1 MENKSLFTETTAADE
16 FNKYSKVKTILI
28 IKAIKRRRISHY
40 QNFKNIASSTGM
52 IAQNYGRQT
61 LSVKDLLQLFCVTYH
76 GIEIP

>member
-40 QNFKNIASSTGM
+40 
-52 IAQNYGRQT
+52 
-61 LSVKDLLQLFCVTYH
+61 
-76 GIEIP
+76 